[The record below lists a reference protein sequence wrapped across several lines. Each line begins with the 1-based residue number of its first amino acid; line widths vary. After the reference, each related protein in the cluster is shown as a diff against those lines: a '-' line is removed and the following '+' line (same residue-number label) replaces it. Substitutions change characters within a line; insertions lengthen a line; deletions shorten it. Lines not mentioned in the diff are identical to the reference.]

1 MQPLLLIAIVLVL
14 FVIVLALAAE
24 PYYGRLLAVLQGIF
38 LVLAIVALLRYL
50 GWV

>member
-1 MQPLLLIAIVLVL
+1 MQPLLLVVLVL
-14 FVIVLALAAE
+14 VLVLVVIALAAE
-24 PYYGRLLAVLQGIF
+24 PYLSRVVSVLTAIF